1 MIIEEVVDKCYCCGK
16 PLTDYLDTCEMED
29 GRQFCRD
36 CWDIISARLD
46 SAINNVIN
54 QVRMERSKPKE
65 LKFKLK

>member
-1 MIIEEVVDKCYCCGK
+1 MSKNKTEDKCCCCGK
-16 PLTDYLDTCEMED
+16 LLTNSDVCEMED
-29 GRQFCRD
+29 GRQFCCD